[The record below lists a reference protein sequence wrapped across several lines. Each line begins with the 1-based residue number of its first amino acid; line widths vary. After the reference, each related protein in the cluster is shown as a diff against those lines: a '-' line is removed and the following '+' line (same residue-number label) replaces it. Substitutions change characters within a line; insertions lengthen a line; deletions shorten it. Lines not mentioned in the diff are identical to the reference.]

1 MVLVMCV
8 LTAVVWL
15 VIIIFLV
22 WLCAGGTGV
31 SVLYLHVSVASR
43 YLMDTSSGHGVYV
56 RAILILIL
64 FVAIL

>member
-31 SVLYLHVSVASR
+31 SVLAACVCTS